1 MNTNIYEFFINKIY
15 CGNDIDLSFV
25 SPITARKFSKLDKL
39 ALSAMNKCREDN
51 TAPNLVFGSIHGQ
64 FDRLSKLTE
73 QFITENEVSPIGF
86 SSSVHNNTVGVYSL
100 LTKNNSPYT
109 AISTGEQTV
118 SSSFCEAVMQLKEN
132 DNVLMCCA
140 ESYKDFNYAIAILF
154 SNKKTNN
161 SIKIKMTVPYTEAP
175 ISDPDEYLRFEK
187 FLTDKNIQKIDTT
200 FYRLEKVC

>member
-1 MNTNIYEFFINKIY
+1 M
-15 CGNDIDLSFV
+15 SFV

-39 ALSAMNKCREDN
+39 ALSAMNKCYKDN

-109 AISTGEQTV
+109 AISAGEQTV

-175 ISDPDEYLRFEK
+175 ISDPDEYVRFEK

>member
-1 MNTNIYEFFINKIY
+1 MNTNIYEIFINKIY

-39 ALSAMNKCREDN
+39 ALSAMNKCYKDN

-109 AISTGEQTV
+109 AISAGEQTV

-154 SNKKTNN
+154 SNKKTDN